1 MNEESLKKALDELTK
16 KAQECKGNGMKWP
29 KRSMTRSSLHQIIR
43 TPEQAKRFMKML
55 NDAHKPSE

>member
-1 MNEESLKKALDELTK
+1 MNEESLKKAREELKK

-29 KRSMTRSSLHQIIR
+29 KGSVTGSSLHQIIR

-55 NDAHKPSE
+55 NNAHREAE